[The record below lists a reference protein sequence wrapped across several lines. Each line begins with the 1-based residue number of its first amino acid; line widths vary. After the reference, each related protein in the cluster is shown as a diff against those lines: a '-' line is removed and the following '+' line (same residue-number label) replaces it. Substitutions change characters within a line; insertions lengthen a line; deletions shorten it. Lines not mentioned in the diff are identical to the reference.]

1 MYWCLFSDWVMQH
14 DSGLLCTAENIWEVF
29 WATCTGNSDVGTAMS
44 PEISMFSYST
54 CLLWFS
60 NLLHVNIVINTACFS
75 EVLYDWQEVHRAIPE
90 HVQRTVRNDPQTG
103 DQQTQECRQV
113 LLSSTS
119 YWRHLMGGNS
129 PFFKKESVNFCSEF
143 ISAMDRYLLYNYI
156 LWKTLIVLLLKNFS
170 KSPISFLGDRLNCIC
185 LNLWSVKEGF
195 CFVQVLEVIKLNED
209 DTTSASRI
217 FIKVLFQELSEY
229 LGLPKLNDRL
239 KDP

>member
-1 MYWCLFSDWVMQH
+1 M
-14 DSGLLCTAENIWEVF
+14 
-29 WATCTGNSDVGTAMS
+29 
-44 PEISMFSYST
+44 
-54 CLLWFS
+54 
-60 NLLHVNIVINTACFS
+60 
-75 EVLYDWQEVHRAIPE
+75 YDWQEVHRAIPE
-90 HVQRTVRNDPQTG
+90 HVQGTVRNDPQTG

-129 PFFKKESVNFCSEF
+129 PFFLKRKCQLLCRIYKRNGIVQ
-143 ISAMDRYLLYNYI
+143 MYRYLLYNYI

>member
-1 MYWCLFSDWVMQH
+1 MIDKKYIEPFQNMFREQYETIHRLETNKLRNVAKFFSH
-14 DSGLLCTAENIWEVF
+14 LLHTDAISWEVTHPF
-29 WATCTGNSDVGTAMS
+29 LKRKCQ
-44 PEISMFSYST
+44 
-54 CLLWFS
+54 LLFGIYKC
-60 NLLHVNIVINTACFS
+60 NGIVQM
-75 EVLYDWQEVHRAIPE
+75 Y
-90 HVQRTVRNDPQTG
+90 
-103 DQQTQECRQV
+103 
-113 LLSSTS
+113 
-119 YWRHLMGGNS
+119 
-129 PFFKKESVNFCSEF
+129 
-143 ISAMDRYLLYNYI
+143 RYLLYNYI

>member
-1 MYWCLFSDWVMQH
+1 M
-14 DSGLLCTAENIWEVF
+14 
-29 WATCTGNSDVGTAMS
+29 
-44 PEISMFSYST
+44 
-54 CLLWFS
+54 
-60 NLLHVNIVINTACFS
+60 
-75 EVLYDWQEVHRAIPE
+75 YDWQEVHRAIPE

-129 PFFKKESVNFCSEF
+129 PFFLKRKCQLLSGIYKCNGIVQ
-143 ISAMDRYLLYNYI
+143 MYRYLLYNYI